1 MSSEALHFCERC
13 SRRVVALRAPW
24 FWRVASV
31 AALFFFLL
39 LTVAAGASGSLLL
52 GGGII
57 VMILG
62 TLVLGPLNEM
72 ASEPARCPS
81 CHCVVFP
88 IHSER
93 AARALAG
100 HTQGGGAAVSDSSS
114 HA

>member
-1 MSSEALHFCERC
+1 MSGEASHFCERC
-13 SRRVVALRAPW
+13 QRRVVALRPPW
-24 FWRVASV
+24 AYRAASIG
-31 AALFFFLL
+31 ALLFFLI

-52 GGGII
+52 GGGVI
-57 VMILG
+57 VFILG

-88 IHSER
+88 VR
-93 AARALAG
+93 AAGMHRVTESAPE
-100 HTQGGGAAVSDSSS
+100 AVASGNPPS

>member
-1 MSSEALHFCERC
+1 MSSEASHFCERC
-13 SRRVVALRAPW
+13 QRRVVALRPPW
-24 FWRVASV
+24 IFRAASIG
-31 AALFFFLL
+31 ALVFFLG

-57 VMILG
+57 VFILG

-81 CHCVVFP
+81 CHAVVFP
-88 IHSER
+88 VRSTGEQR
-93 AARALAG
+93 V
-100 HTQGGGAAVSDSSS
+100 TGGAHDGTVAPSNPSP

>member
-1 MSSEALHFCERC
+1 MSSEASHFCERC
-13 SRRVVALRAPW
+13 QRRVVALRPPW
-24 FWRVASV
+24 IYRAASV
-31 AALFFFLL
+31 GTLAFFLV

-52 GGGII
+52 GGGVI
-57 VMILG
+57 VFILG

-88 IHSER
+88 IRS
-93 AARALAG
+93 AG
-100 HTQGGGAAVSDSSS
+100 THRVTDGAPDTVASSNPSS

>member
-1 MSSEALHFCERC
+1 MSSDATHFCERC
-13 SRRVVALRAPW
+13 SRRVLALRAPW

-31 AALFFFLL
+31 AGLFFFLL

-52 GGGII
+52 GGGIV

-62 TLVLGPLNEM
+62 TLVLGPLNEL

-93 AARALAG
+93 AARALEARAQEAAG
-100 HTQGGGAAVSDSSS
+100 TAVSDSS